1 MNILG
6 KDYNGILHI
15 HIPKTAGSSIIK
27 ILQDNNLDNWKR
39 EYPRHHD
46 PYFYMKQANQID
58 DKVFSFSVVRNPY
71 TRTYSSYHQYN
82 KANKTNITFMEYL
95 NNILEKRI
103 SKISPLLHLPMAWY
117 ITDAQN
123 NIQVT
128 KVYRFENIKELEQD
142 LNWELGFYHIGNYT
156 KEMYV
161 EEYTD
166 IAIDI
171 VRKFYAIDFS
181 IFGYSTDF
189 SETLELK

>member
-6 KDYNGILHI
+6 KEYDGILHI

-46 PYFYMKQANQID
+46 PYFYMKQANKID

-82 KANKTNITFMEYL
+82 KANNTNISFMEYL

-103 SKISPLLHLPMAWY
+103 SEISPLLHLPMSWY
-117 ITDAQN
+117 VVDAQN

-128 KVYRFENIKELEQD
+128 KIYKFENLKQFELD
-142 LNWELGFYHIGNYT
+142 FNCSLPKYNVGNYNT
-156 KEMYV
+156 DLYFN
-161 EEYTD
+161 EYDNNT
-166 IAIDI
+166 INI
-171 VRKFYAIDFS
+171 VKTIYKNDFDL
-181 IFGYSTDF
+181 FEYSTDF
-189 SETLELK
+189 NNKEL

>member
-6 KDYNGILHI
+6 KEYNGVLHI

-39 EYPRHHD
+39 GYPRHHD
-46 PYFYMKQANQID
+46 PYFYMQKENNID
-58 DKVFSFSVVRNPY
+58 DKVFSFAVVRNPY

-82 KANKTNITFMEYL
+82 KANKTNISFMEYL
-95 NNILEKRI
+95 NNILEKKI
-103 SKISPLLHLPMAWY
+103 SEISPLLHLPMAWY

-142 LNWELGFYHIGNYT
+142 LNWELDFYHIGNYT
-156 KEMYV
+156 KEMYI

-166 IAIDI
+166 VAIDI
-171 VRKFYAIDFS
+171 VRKFYALDFS

-189 SETLELK
+189 AETLE